1 MAMLTYAFE
10 TFSERKPPMNPMSSL
25 QIFLCKRSVI
35 YSMPSVA
42 SRSKYQF
49 KVFSINYLFANTR
62 NLSPSPF
69 RNLVHLFLVLFIPW
83 LFLHFSSLP
92 KFFLPSYRPRALT
105 DCSLTVLLG
114 AKWKLVHRIIICR
127 RSFML
132 GWLDGWLHHKKA
144 KRTNSQTLCY
154 TPKVPKLRRRWVM
167 NLGESIVKVPSKM
180 RLVVWQ
186 TCIESCIGRC
196 ETITESLTRF

>member
-1 MAMLTYAFE
+1 
-10 TFSERKPPMNPMSSL
+10 
-25 QIFLCKRSVI
+25 
-35 YSMPSVA
+35 MPSVA
-42 SRSKYQF
+42 SRSKYQL
-49 KVFSINYLFANTR
+49 KVVSINYLFANTR

-92 KFFLPSYRPRALT
+92 KFFLLPYTYLEKT

-132 GWLDGWLHHKKA
+132 DWLNSWLHHKKA
-144 KRTNSQTLCY
+144 KRTNSQSLRY

-186 TCIESCIGRC
+186 TCI
-196 ETITESLTRF
+196 